1 MATKKVTDLVELTT
15 PAVGDLFMIVDISE
29 ALDVDKNK
37 KIAIT
42 NIGNLIPE
50 LANLINV
57 GFASI
62 HDNGNSGAAKTIDWA
77 TNGNL
82 QKVTLTGDCTFTFT
96 APDKPGHQTLIML
109 GDGTPRTLTWPA
121 TVIWVGLVGEPT
133 WNGDNGNKN
142 IGSFLYDDDGDY
154 IASGGEDNN

>member
-1 MATKKVTDLVELTT
+1 MATKKVTALVELTT

-42 NIGNLIPE
+42 NIGNLIPT

-57 GFASI
+57 GFASVF
-62 HDNGNSGAAKTIDWA
+62 DNGNSGAAKTIDWA

-82 QKVTLTGDCTFTFT
+82 QKVTLTDDCTFTFT
-96 APDKPGHQTLIML
+96 APAKPGHQTLIL
-109 GDGTPRTLTWPA
+109 IGDGTIRTLTWPA

-133 WNGDNGNKN
+133 WNGDAGNKN
-142 IGSFLYDDDGDY
+142 IASFLYDGTDY